1 MKFIRGL
8 SSIALISL
16 LSTTPCFA
24 LNRSS
29 SNLPNQSLSNQ
40 PEATKLAGFF
50 DSADKLLNTVE
61 RERRRQERREARERA
76 RREREERRK
85 ARERARQERLE
96 AARKRR
102 EEYEAA
108 RKAATERQ
116 RLEAERR
123 RQYFESL
130 SPEEKKAYLAQQ
142 YARQEA
148 AAKLLILML
157 GASMSDSGSGT
168 SSTDYA
174 TEQILRDRNRTYR
187 PAPQPA
193 PRPVK
198 PISPFYGNG
207 PKY

>member
-1 MKFIRGL
+1 MKLVRGL
-8 SSIALISL
+8 SSIVLISF

-24 LNRSS
+24 LNPLS

-40 PEATKLAGFF
+40 PRATKLAGFF

-61 RERRRQERREARERA
+61 RERRRQERRKAREMA
-76 RREREERRK
+76 RRKREEQRK

-102 EEYEAA
+102 EKYEAA
-108 RKAATERQ
+108 RRAATERQ

-157 GASMSDSGSGT
+157 GASMSDSGSGM
-168 SSTDYA
+168 SSGDSHTG
-174 TEQILRDRNRTYR
+174 IIMRDRDRTYR
-187 PAPQPA
+187 PAPQPV